1 MKWFFALN
9 DASPAF
15 DYYAGMVQVAVRT
28 ARRHT
33 RLEPVF
39 IHDGPDNR
47 LTDWLADEGAQVVR
61 RRSFLADEFERLP
74 GLAANPTARAIAA
87 GAYLRLEVPE
97 LVCELGWPD
106 RHVLYTD
113 CDVMFTAAFDG
124 SLTACAPAWFAV
136 APEHDAADP
145 AAMNTGVM
153 VMNVDALRGDA
164 PAFRRAVREL
174 LAESVRS
181 SFDQHA
187 YRVHY
192 RGKWEN
198 LPPELNWK
206 PYWGRNPAAQIIHFH
221 GPKPFQK
228 YAVAAGV
235 VPPGLARLATGA
247 YGEYAAEYDRLLAE
261 AAAEPPAPADASAGW
276 TETRGLLPAEG
287 PYPEQDLPRVR
298 WGLAPKVVLRP
309 AAFAGPGLLRI
320 AALSQL
326 EGQELSI
333 RVGGAEIRRHVF
345 RPTGGFERIRVE
357 LPAAPDGAT
366 IEVVPAKSR
375 NDPDGRARAVL
386 FRALWVEPRP
396 N

>member
-1 MKWFFALN
+1 VKWFFALN
-9 DASPAF
+9 DSSPAF

-28 ARRHT
+28 ARQHT

-39 IHDGPDNR
+39 LHDGTDNR
-47 LTDWLADEGAQVVR
+47 LTDWLADEGVRVVR
-61 RRSFLADEFERLP
+61 RRSFLAEELERLP
-74 GLAANPTARAIAA
+74 ALAGNPTARAIAA

-97 LVCELGWPD
+97 LVRELGGPD

-124 SLTACAPAWFAV
+124 ALAACAPAWFAV
-136 APEHDAADP
+136 APEHDPADP
-145 AAMNTGVM
+145 LAMNTGVM

-164 PAFRRAVREL
+164 PAFRQTVRER

-187 YRVHY
+187 YRLHY
-192 RGKWEN
+192 RGRWEN
-198 LPPELNWK
+198 LPPVMNWK

-247 YGEYAAEYDRLLAE
+247 YGEYAAEYDRFLADATAESPEPAE
-261 AAAEPPAPADASAGW
+261 AFGGWAETA
-276 TETRGLLPAEG
+276 GLLPAEG
-287 PYPEQDLPRVR
+287 PYPAQDLPRVR
-298 WGLAPKVVLRP
+298 WGLGPQVVLRP
-309 AAFAGPGLLRI
+309 VSASGTRLLRI

-326 EGQELSI
+326 EGQVLSI
-333 RVGGAEIRRHVF
+333 RVGGAEVRRHVF
-345 RPTGGFERIRVE
+345 RSTGGFERIRVE
-357 LPAAPDGAT
+357 IPAGPGDAT
-366 IEVVPAKSR
+366 IALVPAQWR
-375 NDPDGRARAVL
+375 DDPDGRARAVL
-386 FRALWVEPRP
+386 FRALRMEPKP